1 MSEQQRLQRFFGGCG
16 CNGFNGGFGV
26 IILLIIA
33 AILLLGDDL
42 LDWIFCEDNTI
53 IWIVLLVLLLTNFDF
68 AGGCC

>member
-1 MSEQQRLQRFFGGCG
+1 MSEQEGLQRFFGGC
-16 CNGFNGGFGV
+16 NGFGGGFGI

-42 LDWIFCEDNTI
+42 LEWIFCEDNAI

-68 AGGCC
+68 GGGCC

>member
-1 MSEQQRLQRFFGGCG
+1 MSEQEGLKRFFGGC
-16 CNGFNGGFGV
+16 NGFGI

-42 LDWIFCEDNTI
+42 LEWIFCEDNAI

-68 AGGCC
+68 GGGCC